1 MRFFFPVSKQIW
13 RATGFLSK
21 SGLLSA
27 LIPKMKKGHGKLS
40 TVTQTKLSP
49 IRMPR
54 ASQLW
59 NACTWERHLPLT
71 HTFSN
76 TDLDSWLNYFCFIA
90 ALAPVTGLTFPH

>member
-1 MRFFFPVSKQIW
+1 MAHVLADTSAVYALIDRDDSNHRKAANILRSLPRRGITLLLTNFVVAESHALLLSRLEEIW

-49 IRMPR
+49 IRM
-54 ASQLW
+54 
-59 NACTWERHLPLT
+59 
-71 HTFSN
+71 
-76 TDLDSWLNYFCFIA
+76 
-90 ALAPVTGLTFPH
+90 